1 MSHRGRGQ
9 ASSGRCPSSTTARSA
24 SPGHRTSAQPP
35 ATAATVGA
43 CAASAGARQPG
54 SAAPG
59 RRGTGHPLP
68 SSRRCHSAAVSVAFL
83 LPLGCSLPAIRGD
96 RRSCL
101 LSGAPFDRMWLK
113 VAPTASEDPSRF
125 SSWRDWLRC
134 RISAIGCHYLK
145 KCCADSSGTLP
156 SSTSSISILSSFRY
170 SS

>member
-1 MSHRGRGQ
+1 MSRRGRGR

-24 SPGHRTSAQPP
+24 TPGHRTSAQPP
-35 ATAATVGA
+35 TTVATAGA

-54 SAAPG
+54 SVAPG
-59 RRGTGHPLP
+59 RRGTGHPP

-83 LPLGCSLPAIRGD
+83 LPLGCSLPAIRD
-96 RRSCL
+96 QRSCL
-101 LSGAPFDRMWLK
+101 LSSAPFDRMWLE

-125 SSWRDWLRC
+125 SSWRDWLHC
-134 RISAIGCHYLK
+134 RISAIGCHYSK

-156 SSTSSISILSSFRY
+156 SGTSSISILSSFHY